1 MTVRGE
7 LPRRTSA
14 SRIALAGITALGLLA
29 LQAIPLSAQAASP
42 VSPGQGATAGSAVV
56 IEDFTFR
63 PAVLTVSAGTTVT
76 WTNREA
82 ELHTVAS
89 TTKLFASSGLDSGDT
104 FSFQFTTPGTYEYYC
119 ALHPHMTGTIIVK

>member
-14 SRIALAGITALGLLA
+14 SRLALAGIAALSLLA
-29 LQAIPLSAQAASP
+29 LQAIPQWAQAASP
-42 VSPGQGATAGSAVV
+42 VSPGQGGTAGSAVV
-56 IEDFTFR
+56 IEDFTFH
-63 PAVLTVSAGTTVT
+63 PAVLTVPAGTTVT

-82 ELHTVAS
+82 ELHTVTS

-104 FSFQFTTPGTYEYYC
+104 FSFQFMTPGTYEYYC